1 MVTLAPQTCTEQ
13 WPTEQ
18 TVQKAAFAET
28 KSYDEQP
35 YSRRLDSGRV
45 RPGEDKRWTNLLIKL
60 VPKRPLL
67 TFANFCI
74 TETSLS

>member
-1 MVTLAPQTCTEQ
+1 MATLAPQTCTEQ

-18 TVQKAAFAET
+18 TVEKAAFAET

-45 RPGEDKRWTNLLIKL
+45 RPGEG
-60 VPKRPLL
+60 
-67 TFANFCI
+67 
-74 TETSLS
+74 